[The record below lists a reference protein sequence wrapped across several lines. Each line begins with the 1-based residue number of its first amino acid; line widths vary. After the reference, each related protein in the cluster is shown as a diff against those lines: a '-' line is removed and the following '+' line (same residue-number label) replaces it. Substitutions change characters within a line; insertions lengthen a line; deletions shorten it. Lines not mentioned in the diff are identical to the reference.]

1 MRTASLILCLCLPA
15 AMALPVSAEPYPT
28 RPIRI
33 LVGYSPA
40 GAGDFIA
47 RIVGEAMARE
57 LGQPVTI
64 DNRPGAGSTL
74 ASNLLAQAPADGY
87 TLGLA
92 TGTLYGIDQQL
103 YKVRYTP
110 ASFTPVSRLTVS
122 PLILAVNKDIGVAD
136 LKQLVAKAQANP
148 GKLNYSSSGIGGSPH
163 IAALSF
169 EKAVGAKMA
178 HIPYKG
184 GAPALQ
190 AVVAGDVQLSF
201 GTAASVLPLGQQGTV
216 HMLGVT
222 TANPVRHRAGSAD
235 PRGHRSARIRLHVL
249 VRPLRPR
256 QDAQGRPGEV
266 VRSRQPRA
274 GRSAGARQAAGDGQ
288 RGRALEVA
296 RRIQRVGDRE
306 RQGCARSHRAG
317 GREGR
322 VSERPHPT
330 GQLTAPAQ
338 ARVRPS

>member
-1 MRTASLILCLCLPA
+1 MRTASLVFCLCLPA
-15 AMALPVSAEPYPT
+15 TVALPVSAETYPT
-28 RPIRI
+28 RPIRL

-47 RIVGEAMARE
+47 RIVGEAMAKE

-74 ASNLLAQAPADGY
+74 ASTLLAQAPADGY

-103 YKVRYTP
+103 YKMRYTP
-110 ASFTPVSRLTVS
+110 ASFTPISRLTVS
-122 PLILAVNKDIGVAD
+122 PLILAVNKDIGVTD
-136 LKQLVAKAQANP
+136 LNQLVVKAQANP
-148 GKLNYSSSGIGGSPH
+148 GMLNYSSSGIGGSPH
-163 IAALSF
+163 IAALTF
-169 EKAVGAKMA
+169 EKAVGAKMV

-222 TANPVRHRAGSAD
+222 TVNRSNVAPDLPTLAATGLSGFDLTFWFGLFGPARMPKAVQDRLFEAANRALAD
-235 PRGHRSARIRLHVL
+235 PQVRARLLATGNEAASSKSPAEFNTWATANGKTALDRIV
-249 VRPLRPR
+249 
-256 QDAQGRPGEV
+256 Q
-266 VRSRQPRA
+266 A
-274 GRSAGARQAAGDGQ
+274 GVKV
-288 RGRALEVA
+288 E
-296 RRIQRVGDRE
+296 
-306 RQGCARSHRAG
+306 
-317 GREGR
+317 
-322 VSERPHPT
+322 
-330 GQLTAPAQ
+330 
-338 ARVRPS
+338 

>member
-1 MRTASLILCLCLPA
+1 MRTASLVLCLCLTA
-15 AMALPVSAEPYPT
+15 TLAFNASAETYPT
-28 RPIRI
+28 RPIRLI
-33 LVGYSPA
+33 VGYSPA

-74 ASNLLAQAPADGY
+74 ASTLLAQAPADGY

-122 PLILAVNKDIGVAD
+122 PLILAVNKDIGVTD

-222 TANPVRHRAGSAD
+222 TANRSDIAPDLPTLAATGLPGFDFTFWFGLFGPARMPKAVQDRLFEATSRALAD
-235 PRGHRSARIRLHVL
+235 PQVRARLLATGSEAAPSKSPAEFNAWATANGKTALDRIV
-249 VRPLRPR
+249 
-256 QDAQGRPGEV
+256 Q
-266 VRSRQPRA
+266 A
-274 GRSAGARQAAGDGQ
+274 GVKV
-288 RGRALEVA
+288 E
-296 RRIQRVGDRE
+296 
-306 RQGCARSHRAG
+306 
-317 GREGR
+317 
-322 VSERPHPT
+322 
-330 GQLTAPAQ
+330 
-338 ARVRPS
+338 